1 VWIYFKENFNVLIY
15 FKEMFTMSTKRRKKV
30 RTIKT
35 GIVLEGLDLQNPKSF
50 HGINDARHF
59 VGRTSRSVS
68 EAFKDANYAY
78 AIEKHSSDFRH
89 AINWFTDFF
98 MVLFWGATAITLP
111 IALIYWITK

>member
-1 VWIYFKENFNVLIY
+1 
-15 FKEMFTMSTKRRKKV
+15 M

-50 HGINDARHF
+50 HGIDDARHF

-68 EAFKDANYAY
+68 EAFKDANYAC
-78 AIEKHSSDFRH
+78 ALEKHSSDFKH
-89 AINWFTDFF
+89 ALQWFSDFF
-98 MVLFWGATAITLP
+98 MTLVWGSLAIALP